1 MNVTGVREARAL
13 ELADYNGRNRQVKH
27 VLFRGRIGSLGKGS
41 GPPGDSIHF
50 DPSLPHRWVA
60 GGEKAAQAV
69 IVATIPERLQGDLM
83 ERITAAAGSSSF
95 KVSGLEALADNA
107 KI

>member
-27 VLFRGRIGSLGKGS
+27 VLLRGRIGSLGKGS
-41 GPPGDSIHF
+41 GPLAPAGRSDI
-50 DPSLPHRWVA
+50 DRERIPSLESGRV
-60 GGEKAAQAV
+60 
-69 IVATIPERLQGDLM
+69 LQGDLM

-95 KVSGLEALADNA
+95 KVFGPEALVDNA
-107 KI
+107 KN